1 MKVLFGCPSLKKV
14 YIWAVF
20 VRKKKNPSG
29 VVSVQIIDKSSGK
42 YRVVKTVGSSSNLE
56 EIDLLYLKGKKWIAE
71 RVSGLDMFEQV
82 IAQEAEEQI
91 EKQLI
96 SYVMD
101 VLRNSTAKL
110 I

>member
-1 MKVLFGCPSLKKV
+1 M
-14 YIWAVF
+14 F

-82 IAQEAEEQI
+82 IAQDEERQI
-91 EKQLI
+91 AKHLLSNVE
-96 SYVMD
+96 D
-101 VLRNSTAKL
+101 VLINGTESY
-110 I
+110 